1 MMEVDVLAARDY
13 VVVDKK
19 SVFIDK
25 RAKVGKNVIIYE
37 NCRIEGESVIED
49 NVTIFPNCFLSNSII
64 GKGTKIYSAI
74 IENSKIGGCSS
85 IGPYCHM
92 RASVVGD
99 FVHVGDFS
107 VLKQAN
113 VSNNE
118 ILEPFSHIFETRVC
132 SKKKKGN

>member
-1 MMEVDVLAARDY
+1 MAAKEYVLI
-13 VVVDKK
+13 DKK
-19 SVFIDK
+19 SIFIDK
-25 RAKVGKNVIIYE
+25 RAKIGKNVIIYE

-64 GKGTKIYSAI
+64 GKGSKIYSAI

-92 RASVVGD
+92 RGSVVGD
-99 FVHVGDFS
+99 FVYVGDFS

-118 ILEPFSHIFETRVC
+118 VLDPFSYIFETKVC